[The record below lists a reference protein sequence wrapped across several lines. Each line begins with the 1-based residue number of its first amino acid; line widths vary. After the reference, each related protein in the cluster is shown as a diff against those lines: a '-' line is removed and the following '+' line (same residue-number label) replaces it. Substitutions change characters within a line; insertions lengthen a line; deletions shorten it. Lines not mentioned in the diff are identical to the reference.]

1 MSFMYNAE
9 TGQFRSGKGRL
20 VQGEAHKANPRKD
33 DDGKP
38 ILKADGTPVTEY
50 YVGVAFPKT
59 DPDWVG
65 LKGAMTEACHKEWA
79 GKVDF
84 AHAKFSFKWR
94 DADTS
99 RDSQGKLLAEKNPG
113 TAGCD
118 VLGLSRNG
126 DFGLPQMYARAW
138 LLPDGHPEKVT
149 DGTPGPLVA
158 LDVSTAEKL
167 LKRGYYVRV
176 FGDRKSNETPKY
188 PGQYVNLEGIELFE
202 YGEELVSQGSR
213 PSGEEMFGD
222 APVGNA
228 SLPPASGAPVAAQT
242 APSPA
247 APPTQAPTASPT
259 SAPAPAPHTSY
270 MAPPPAGPV
279 LTPAGQAAFPGGTVQ
294 GFLDAGWTMDQLKA
308 AGYVA

>member
-1 MSFMYNAE
+1 MPFMYNAE

-99 RDSQGKLLAEKNPG
+99 RDSQGKLLSEKNPG
-113 TAGCD
+113 TVGCD

-158 LDVSTAEKL
+158 LDVATGEKL

-213 PSGEEMFGD
+213 PSGEDMFGD
-222 APVGNA
+222 DSGPT
-228 SLPPASGAPVAAQT
+228 PTGAPVPVAA
-242 APSPA
+242 SPA
-247 APPTQAPTASPT
+247 PAPTASPT

-270 MAPPPAGPV
+270 MAPPPTPV

-308 AGYVA
+308 AGYAA

>member
-1 MSFMYNAE
+1 MAFMFNAE

-20 VQGEAHKANPRKD
+20 VQGEAYKAHPRKD
-33 DDGKP
+33 DDGNEIYK
-38 ILKADGTPVTEY
+38 DGKLVTEY
-50 YVGVAFPKT
+50 YIGVAFPKT

-65 LKGAMTEACHKEWA
+65 LKGDMAAACHKEWA

-99 RDSQGKLLAEKNPG
+99 RDPQGKLLAEKTPA
-113 TAGCD
+113 TVGCD

-126 DFGLPQMYARAW
+126 EFGLPQMYARAW
-138 LLPDGHPEKVT
+138 LLPDGHPEKAT
-149 DGTPGPLVA
+149 DGKPGALVA

-188 PGQYVNLEGIELFE
+188 PGQYVNFEGIELFE
-202 YGEELVSQGSR
+202 YGEEIQSSAPR
-213 PSGEEMFGD
+213 MSGEEMFGD
-222 APVGNA
+222 DPGPTPTGAP
-228 SLPPASGAPVAAQT
+228 APVAA
-242 APSPA
+242 SPA
-247 APPTQAPTASPT
+247 PVPTASP
-259 SAPAPAPHTSY
+259 SSPPAPHTAY
-270 MAPPPAGPV
+270 MAPPPAAPPAGPT
-279 LTPAGQAAFPGGTVQ
+279 LSPAGQAAFPGGTYEA
-294 GFLDAGWTMDQLKA
+294 FLGAGWTHDQLVA

>member
-1 MSFMYNAE
+1 MPFMYNEA

-20 VQGEAHKANPRKD
+20 VQGEAHKAHQKKD
-33 DDGKP
+33 DDGNPKTLP
-38 ILKADGTPVTEY
+38 DGTPDMEY

-65 LKGAMTEACHKEWA
+65 LKGAMTTACHKDWE

-94 DADTS
+94 DADTH
-99 RDSQGKLLAEKNPG
+99 RDPSGKLLAEKYPG

-118 VLGLSRNG
+118 VLSLTRSGNG
-126 DFGLPQMYARAW
+126 TWTPPQMYARAW
-138 LLPDGHPEKVT
+138 LFPDGHPVKIGLAPGE
-149 DGTPGPLVA
+149 PGPLEPLSVA
-158 LDVSTAEKL
+158 DAEKM

-202 YGEELVSQGSR
+202 YGEELVSVGQR
-213 PSGEEMFGD
+213 PSGEDMFGD
-222 APVGNA
+222 EPTPTAGAP
-228 SLPPASGAPVAAQT
+228 APVAS
-242 APSPA
+242 AP
-247 APPTQAPTASPT
+247 APTASP
-259 SAPAPAPHTSY
+259 SSAPAPHTAY
-270 MAPPPAGPV
+270 MAPPPAAPAPAGPT
-279 LTPAGQAAFPGGTVQ
+279 LSPAGQAAFPGGTYE
-294 GFLDAGWTMDQLKA
+294 GFLAAGWTHDQLVA

>member
-1 MSFMYNAE
+1 MPFMYKEE

-65 LKGAMTEACHKEWA
+65 LKGGMTASCHKEWA

-84 AHAKFSFKWR
+84 QHAAFAFKWR

-99 RDSQGKLLAEKNPG
+99 RDKAGKLLSEKNPG
-113 TAGCD
+113 TVGCD

-158 LDVSTAEKL
+158 LDVATGEKL

-202 YGEELVSQGSR
+202 YGEELVSTGSR

-222 APVGNA
+222 D
-228 SLPPASGAPVAAQT
+228 
-242 APSPA
+242 
-247 APPTQAPTASPT
+247 APTAGAPAPVVSAPAPIASPGP
-259 SAPAPAPHTSY
+259 SAPAPAPHTAY
-270 MAPPPAGPV
+270 MSPPPAPA
-279 LTPAGQAAFPGGTVQ
+279 PAGPSLSAAGLAAFPGGTYAA
-294 GFLDAGWTMDQLKA
+294 FLAAGWSHDQLVT

>member
-1 MSFMYNAE
+1 MPFMYNAE

-20 VQGEAHKANPRKD
+20 VQGEPFKANPRKD

-38 ILKADGTPVTEY
+38 VLKADGTPVTEF
-50 YVGVAFPKT
+50 YVGIAFPKT

-65 LKGAMTEACHKEWA
+65 LKGAMTAACHKEWA

-84 AHAKFSFKWR
+84 QHAAFAFKWR

-99 RDSQGKLLAEKNPG
+99 RDKAGKLLSEKNPG
-113 TAGCD
+113 TVGCD

-167 LKRGYYVRV
+167 FKRGYYVRV

-202 YGEELVSQGSR
+202 YGEEIVSQGSR

-222 APVGNA
+222 DAPTVGA
-228 SLPPASGAPVAAQT
+228 PAPVAS
-242 APSPA
+242 AP
-247 APPTQAPTASPT
+247 APTASP
-259 SAPAPAPHTSY
+259 SSPAPAPAPHTGY
-270 MAPPPAGPV
+270 MQAPAPAAPAPAPAGPT
-279 LTPAGQAAFPGGTVQ
+279 LSPAGQAAFPGGTVQ

-308 AGYVA
+308 AGYLA

>member
-1 MSFMYNAE
+1 MPFMYNAE

-158 LDVSTAEKL
+158 LDVATGEKL

-222 APVGNA
+222 DVG
-228 SLPPASGAPVAAQT
+228 PTPAAAPVAA
-242 APSPA
+242 SPA
-247 APPTQAPTASPT
+247 PAPTASP
-259 SAPAPAPHTSY
+259 SNAPAPAPHTAY
-270 MAPPPAGPV
+270 MAPPPTPV
-279 LTPAGQAAFPGGTVQ
+279 LTPSGQAAFPGGTVQ

>member
-1 MSFMYNAE
+1 MPFMYNAE

-38 ILKADGTPVTEY
+38 ILKTDGTPVTEY

-158 LDVSTAEKL
+158 LDVATGEKL

-222 APVGNA
+222 DAPTV
-228 SLPPASGAPVAAQT
+228 GAPAA
-242 APSPA
+242 SPA
-247 APPTQAPTASPT
+247 PAPTASPT
-259 SAPAPAPHTSY
+259 SAPAPHTAY

>member
-1 MSFMYNAE
+1 MPFTYNHPHP
-9 TGQFRSGKGRL
+9 GMFRSGKGRL
-20 VQGEAHKANPRKD
+20 VQGEPFKANPRKD

-38 ILKADGTPVTEY
+38 VLKADDTPVTEF

-65 LKGAMTEACHKEWA
+65 LKAAMTEDCHKEWA

-94 DADTS
+94 DADES

-113 TAGCD
+113 TVGCD

-158 LDVSTAEKL
+158 LDVATGEKL

-213 PSGEEMFGD
+213 PSGEDMFGD
-222 APVGNA
+222 APTPTVGA
-228 SLPPASGAPVAAQT
+228 PAPVAS
-242 APSPA
+242 AP
-247 APPTQAPTASPT
+247 APTASPT
-259 SAPAPAPHTSY
+259 SAPAPAPHTAY
-270 MAPPPAGPV
+270 MQAPAPAAPAPAPTGPT
-279 LTPAGQAAFPGGTVQ
+279 LSPAGQAAFPGGTVQ

>member
-1 MSFMYNAE
+1 MPFMYNAE

-20 VQGEAHKANPRKD
+20 VQGEPFKANPRKD

-38 ILKADGTPVTEY
+38 VLKADGTPVTEF
-50 YVGVAFPKT
+50 YVGIAFPKT

-65 LKGAMTEACHKEWA
+65 LKGAMTAACHKEWA

-84 AHAKFSFKWR
+84 QHAAFAFKWR

-99 RDSQGKLLAEKNPG
+99 RDKAGKLLSEKNPG
-113 TAGCD
+113 TVGCD

-167 LKRGYYVRV
+167 FKRGYYVRV

-202 YGEELVSQGSR
+202 YGEEIVSQGSR

-222 APVGNA
+222 DAPTVGA
-228 SLPPASGAPVAAQT
+228 PAPVAS
-242 APSPA
+242 AP
-247 APPTQAPTASPT
+247 APTASPT
-259 SAPAPAPHTSY
+259 SAPAPAPHTAY
-270 MAPPPAGPV
+270 MAPPPAAPAPAGPT
-279 LTPAGQAAFPGGTVQ
+279 LSPAGQAAFPGGTVE
-294 GFLDAGWTMDQLKA
+294 GFIAAGWTMDQLKA
-308 AGYVA
+308 AGYLA